1 MTDPMPPF
9 NWSDGGSQFIMVEG
23 LQLEA
28 ACFGPPPEQAPT
40 LVLLHEGLGCVAL
53 WRDFPEKLA
62 TATGNGVF
70 VYSRAG
76 YGQSSPCSL
85 PRPLDYMSREAN
97 SVLPAVLDGIGFRR
111 GVLLGHSDGATI
123 AALYGGL
130 SGDLRVRGLVLI
142 APHFF
147 TEPEGLQA
155 IADARLQYQT
165 GNLRQRL
172 GKYHADVDCAFTG
185 WNDAWLDPEFRDW
198 NVTDA
203 IDHLRIPVLAI
214 QGREDAYG
222 TLAQIE
228 EIENRIYSPLETE
241 LLSGCGHAPHLEQE
255 SKTLQA
261 VTGFV
266 DRLNRIEAVE
276 VALS

>member
-1 MTDPMPPF
+1 M
-9 NWSDGGSQFIMVEG
+9 
-23 LQLEA
+23 
-28 ACFGPPPEQAPT
+28 
-40 LVLLHEGLGCVAL
+40 
-53 WRDFPEKLA
+53 
-62 TATGNGVF
+62 
-70 VYSRAG
+70 
-76 YGQSSPCSL
+76 
-85 PRPLDYMSREAN
+85 
-97 SVLPAVLDGIGFRR
+97 LPAVLDGIGFRR

-276 VALS
+276 VALSLKSSQLPMPPHAHVPGQNDRPAEGFFDFVEAHAADTRQLRRLTSTTSPGRTPSICSTGAFTGKPMKCWKPCGCELHKTAGNECSCRE